1 LKNYKYL
8 TLIVGILIASC
19 TAYFSIFGLT
29 KTFGAAV
36 IPVMLMGITI
46 ELGKIILVGYLSFV
60 WDRLKWIRRIVH
72 LILISILMVITSV
85 GIYCFLSNAYQLT
98 ANKIELAS
106 QKNQIINTKKLTYQ
120 DQLNRFTNDIKI
132 KQDRLLTLSN
142 LRNDQETRLTNE
154 KYSIRKFAANSIT
167 NCDVQILSIQKTL
180 DSLNTKVST
189 INDSIASYDIQI
201 INNEQEST
209 RGNEI
214 GPLKYLSRLLNVEM
228 NKIVNWM
235 ILLLI
240 FVFDPL
246 AVVLIVASNHTSKL
260 INNEKKKVVIEDKE
274 LIKEDIN
281 NVNTITEQPKIE
293 PSKPKKTSF
302 KDLKIKDD
310 FVLNNFHKKKV
321 KEVVNAEDIKIDD
334 EVIEQPVINEVKQQ
348 TITNNGNWPGK
359 MIEVHPHDGGI
370 SVK

>member
-1 LKNYKYL
+1 MKNYKYL
-8 TLIVGILIASC
+8 TLVAGILIASC

-29 KTFGAAV
+29 KTFGGAV

-60 WDRLKWIRRIVH
+60 WDKLLWLRRIIH
-72 LILISILMVITSV
+72 LILIFVLMVITSV

-106 QKNQIINTKKLTYQ
+106 QKNQIINTKKSTYQ

-142 LRNDQETRLTNE
+142 LRNDQETRLNNE
-154 KYSIRKFAANSIT
+154 KYSIRKFAATSIT
-167 NCDVQILSIQKTL
+167 NCDVQISTIQKTL
-180 DSLNTKVST
+180 DSLNIKVST
-189 INDSIASYDIQI
+189 INDSIANYNIQI

-209 RGNEI
+209 KGNEI

-228 NKIVNWM
+228 DKIVNWM

-246 AVVLIVASNHTSKL
+246 AVVLIIASNHTIKL
-260 INNEKKKVVIEDKE
+260 IFEEKKKVTKEVIKDV
-274 LIKEDIN
+274 II
-281 NVNTITEQPKIE
+281 EQPIIE
-293 PSKPKKTSF
+293 KSKPKINF

-310 FVLNNFHKKKV
+310 FVLSNLHKKK
-321 KEVVNAEDIKIDD
+321 EVVSAEDINVDNEI
-334 EVIEQPVINEVKQQ
+334 IEAPIVNETKQISNERSE
-348 TITNNGNWPGK
+348 ITANDGWKGK
-359 MIEVHPHDGGI
+359 TIEVHPHDGGI